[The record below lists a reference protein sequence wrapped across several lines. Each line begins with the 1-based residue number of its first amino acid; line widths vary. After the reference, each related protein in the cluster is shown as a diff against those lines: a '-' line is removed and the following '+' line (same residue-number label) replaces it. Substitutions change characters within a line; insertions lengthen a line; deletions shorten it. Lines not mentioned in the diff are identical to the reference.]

1 VYGYLRTTEGFS
13 QVVSANQVLGS
24 IIMFALI
31 YAMLFAV
38 WVYVL
43 HNKIMHGPEPVE
55 GGMPDE
61 TDAKG
66 LLEVAARFVN
76 PSGYSMTLARE
87 GERDR
92 ESEGEG
98 EGETD
103 R

>member
-1 VYGYLRTTEGFS
+1 
-13 QVVSANQVLGS
+13 
-24 IIMFALI
+24 MFMLI

-43 HNKIMHGPEPVE
+43 HNKITHGPEPVDDK
-55 GGMPDE
+55 PDD
-61 TDAKG
+61 TDAEG

-76 PSGYSMTLARE
+76 PSGYSMTMARE
-87 GERDR
+87 GGKRERG
-92 ESEGEG
+92 EGRGREG